1 MSAFRSTSR
10 GVALGLG
17 LALVASVVPAAQA
30 QIAVS
35 ANDGRAKLED
45 GKVVVDK
52 TGVDTITL
60 IDLGA
65 TPPKAV
71 GELPVPA
78 SVAGPPSSVALT
90 PNEELA
96 LVTSALKHDPADP
109 SKQIPNDVVSV
120 VELNR
125 ASGVGGIVNRIRGK
139 QAQPAY
145 APKIIATLTVGK
157 GAAGITINRA
167 GTLALVANRNEG
179 TVSVLT
185 IAGKTVTVLPEKI
198 QLGDE
203 KSGPSGIVISP
214 DGRLAL
220 VTLDGEGANKI
231 AILDIDGS
239 KVTYSKRDLNAGLR
253 PYGIDID
260 AKGEI
265 AVVANIGRNLG
276 DVDTVSVIDLKAKP
290 IRVVNTVS
298 VGQNPEGIKI
308 SPDGNYVAV
317 SVMNGSNRPAS
328 APYSSDKGKLV
339 LLRRRGTELTRA
351 TDANVGRWCQGIVW
365 SSNSRRVFVQCMVEQ
380 QVLGFSWNSSVLQPI
395 GAVATKGGPA
405 GIRTVEK

>member
-17 LALVASVVPAAQA
+17 LALVTSVVPAAQA

-60 IDLGA
+60 IDLAA

-109 SKQIPNDVVSV
+109 TKQVPNDIVSV

-145 APKIIATLTVGK
+145 APKIIAIFVSLLLFLPLM
-157 GAAGITINRA
+157 GAMLGGFMR
-167 GTLALVANRNEG
+167 E
-179 TVSVLT
+179 
-185 IAGKTVTVLPEKI
+185 IAG
-198 QLGDE
+198 
-203 KSGPSGIVISP
+203 
-214 DGRLAL
+214 R
-220 VTLDGEGANKI
+220 I
-231 AILDIDGS
+231 AG
-239 KVTYSKRDLNAGLR
+239 
-253 PYGIDID
+253 
-260 AKGEI
+260 
-265 AVVANIGRNLG
+265 
-276 DVDTVSVIDLKAKP
+276 
-290 IRVVNTVS
+290 
-298 VGQNPEGIKI
+298 
-308 SPDGNYVAV
+308 
-317 SVMNGSNRPAS
+317 M
-328 APYSSDKGKLV
+328 
-339 LLRRRGTELTRA
+339 
-351 TDANVGRWCQGIVW
+351 
-365 SSNSRRVFVQCMVEQ
+365 
-380 QVLGFSWNSSVLQPI
+380 
-395 GAVATKGGPA
+395 
-405 GIRTVEK
+405 